1 MRVGYYGTVR
11 RLVVVLV
18 VAALASFSQPAAA
31 AATNVAPPTI
41 TPITADFRQPDF
53 ATYYTVD
60 VTPNPNRP
68 TRSVLWRLIP
78 PEDEQYCTNFR
89 RSASNQEA
97 AVWNHGDEDG
107 CDHELMGPRGHDG
120 IVEVYVFDG
129 VFGCRVKY
137 LGSVSGTG
145 NAVECENLALYRAMG
160 RVRDALESAS
170 IAIRVMKDGR
180 DAANVVKRAIK
191 QLDVAKKNAIKGGS
205 GGDVTGSIE
214 DAIAKDTAAL
224 KQPRATAIQTLEAAG
239 DSKRRAIRLLEAH
252 RRAQ

>member
-11 RLVVVLV
+11 RLGVVLV

-31 AATNVAPPTI
+31 VAANVAPPTV

-53 ATYYTVD
+53 ATYYTID
-60 VTPNPNRP
+60 VTPSPNLP
-68 TRSVLWRLIP
+68 TRSVLWRLEAP
-78 PEDEQYCTNFR
+78 GDDFYCNNFR
-89 RSASNQEA
+89 KSASNQEA
-97 AVWNHGDEDG
+97 AVWNHGDEDD
-107 CDHELMGPRGHDG
+107 CDHELMGSRGHDG
-120 IVEVYVFDG
+120 IVEAYVIDD
-129 VFGCRVKY
+129 VFVCRVKY

-145 NAVECENLALYRAMG
+145 NAVECHNRALQRAMG

-205 GGDVTGSIE
+205 GGGVTGSIE

-239 DSKRRAIRLLEAH
+239 DSKRRAIRLLEALQ
-252 RRAQ
+252 RAQ